1 MTNSA
6 VLEVRAGNR
15 LWFDGEAWSV
25 CQVDATTVRLHD
37 GDGRYRTVTVAEL
50 IDTASPAES
59 RPHAAPEG
67 LPVPRNIAWA
77 SLSSKKQSSLE
88 KGIYCRFRGL
98 GGAVW

>member
-59 RPHAAPEG
+59 GHQPDPDGAAPPAQRRLG
-67 LPVPRNIAWA
+67 
-77 SLSSKKQSSLE
+77 KSLE
-88 KGIYCRFRGL
+88 QEEVQPRA
-98 GGAVW
+98 GGDRLQRPVGVRVG